1 MQKVTDPALLA
12 QLNGGQSAPAPTG
25 RRAGIPELVVAPRPK
40 VQSPAEAER
49 LGMERERLRMSQ
61 EDQTRQS
68 QQAALSAQNALL
80 DIEKKQRAAAAG
92 DTADAIESERK
103 AASFLL
109 RALGSNRDYEAQD
122 IGPRSYIGQKMADNA
137 PDVLNTLPGFIGN
150 SPERQISDSAQD
162 AFIAASLRQDSGA
175 AIPPEELERQ
185 RRIYFPMPGDT
196 PDVIAAKAE
205 RRKEAIIGLRMSAG
219 RLADESM
226 AEYEARTVTMGG
238 RADGPENGPNVL
250 PSARMGRED
259 PGIGPTGVQD
269 SGTGG
274 LRPVPEFKGMAGDV
288 QAMIQQGAGADQ
300 VLAYVAKRHADAGYP
315 APNEERQQFIRDVV
329 AARQARPDIPAG
341 SLGQGWQNLEMVE
354 SPDTGGTA
362 LGSLADT
369 NLGAGAIG
377 AADVV
382 TGGFLDEIAG
392 LLGGNTDNT
401 RAVMSASADER
412 PVPTLAGNLAG
423 GAMLPVGRA
432 GATAKGLA
440 KAGGGYG
447 AVYGAG
453 SADGDLDERAA
464 GALGGGLLGAVSG
477 YGVGKYAQGAG
488 ARSAAKAQRRADRA
502 SLLYDFTEQG
512 VDALPANVGGPTSR
526 VATSGAGQALLSS
539 GSIRDAVG
547 QQADQFG
554 EAVGRNAQMAG
565 SALPADEAGQLVRSA
580 GERFSKKTSQTGS
593 RLYDRAE
600 AAAGDVKIVPQQA
613 IAEIDAKIGR
623 LSQSPDAGAAS
634 VVKELEAFKGRL
646 ADGVSIVGLRD
657 ARTRLSQ
664 GVYDGKLRST
674 ADQKVY
680 RDILGKVSDDIEQG
694 LRAEGKDRVAGMFKT
709 ADKYWTERVEYI
721 DKVLEPII
729 GKDRSGEAILQSVE
743 SMAGGKGGGV
753 NRLSKMMQSLS
764 DAERGDVQA
773 TIIDRIGRAT
783 KGNQDDTGGAFS
795 ASTFLTNWNGL
806 SSKGKAALFG
816 DGDLR
821 SSLDQLAR
829 VASNIKDV
837 SRYTNTSN
845 TAGAL
850 GWQAALSGATGV
862 ISFPAAVLAGAGQYI
877 TGKMLASPKF
887 AAWLA
892 RAPKNATPAQA
903 RAYSERLKN
912 IATAEPVIASD
923 IGRFSQFLNAA
934 NDTSPS
940 VAVAGPQG
948 QQEND

>member
-1 MQKVTDPALLA
+1 MQKVTDPALLSV
-12 QLNGGQSAPAPTG
+12 LNGGQSAPSP

-61 EDQTRQS
+61 EDQVRQS
-68 QQAALSAQNALL
+68 QQAALSAQNTLL
-80 DIEKKQRAAAAG
+80 DIEKKQRAAEAG
-92 DTADAIESERK
+92 DTAEAIESERK
-103 AASFLL
+103 AAAFLL

-205 RRKEAIIGLRMSAG
+205 RRKEAIIGLRMAAG

-226 AEYEARTVTMGG
+226 AEFEGRTVVMGG
-238 RADGPENGPNVL
+238 EKPDQGPTVL
-250 PSARMGRED
+250 PSARMGRPD
-259 PGIGPTGVQD
+259 PGIQPTGVQD
-269 SGTGG
+269 AGKGG
-274 LRPVPEFKGMAGDV
+274 LRPVPEFSGMAGDV
-288 QAMIQQGAGADQ
+288 QAMIQQGASADQ

-329 AARQARPDIPAG
+329 AARQARPDIPVG

-369 NLGAGAIG
+369 NLGAGVIG

-392 LLGGNTDNT
+392 LLGGNTDNA
-401 RAVMSASADER
+401 RAVMSSSADER
-412 PVPTLAGNLAG
+412 PVSTLAGNLAG

-453 SADGDLDERAA
+453 SADGNLDERAT

-477 YGVGKYAQGAG
+477 YGVGKYAQGAD
-488 ARSAAKAQRRADRA
+488 ARSAAKAQKRADRA

-539 GSIRDAVG
+539 GSIRNAVG
-547 QQADQFG
+547 QQSDQFG
-554 EAVGRNAQMAG
+554 EAVTRNAQMAG
-565 SALPADEAGQLVRSA
+565 TKLPPDEAGMLARKA
-580 GERFSKKTSQTGS
+580 GERFSKKTSQRGS
-593 RLYDRAE
+593 LLYDRAE

-613 IAEIDAKIGR
+613 IAEIDAKIAR

-634 VVKELEAFKGRL
+634 VVKELQGFKQRL

-664 GVYDGKLRST
+664 GVYDGKLRSN
-674 ADQKVY
+674 ADQKIY
-680 RDILGKVSDDIEQG
+680 RDILGKVSDDIEAG

-709 ADKYWTERVEYI
+709 ADKYWTQRVEYI
-721 DKVLEPII
+721 DEVLEPII
-729 GKDRSGEAILQSVE
+729 GKGRAGEGILQSIE
-743 SMAGGKGGGV
+743 SMATGKTGGV
-753 NRLSKMMQSLS
+753 QRLSGLMQSLS
-764 DAERGDVQA
+764 DAERGQIQA
-773 TIIDRIGRAT
+773 TVIDRMGRAT
-783 KGNQDDTGGAFS
+783 KGNQDDAGNVFS
-795 ASTFLTNWNGL
+795 ANTFLTNWNGL
-806 SSKGKAALFG
+806 STKGKAAMFG
-816 DGDLR
+816 DGELR
-821 SSLDQLAR
+821 KSLDQLAR

-850 GWQAALSGATGV
+850 GWQAAISGATGV
-862 ISFPAAVLAGAGQYI
+862 ISYPAAILLGGAQYI

-948 QQEND
+948 EQENN